1 MAQLVKVEAQVEL
14 ESPAEKVFDIFRRK
28 SYLFPEIAPHVVK
41 DVKLVSGDWDSV
53 GSVWLWTQ
61 CCWSNLV
68 ARGYACIKLVVNF
81 SNPSIKWRLTEMEP
95 YGNKR
100 SGDEFYKSLK
110 SSLQFSP
117 EGERC
122 MAKAVL
128 TYEKQNADVP
138 DANKYLEFTRS
149 LLISVDGYLL
159 KA

>member
-61 CCWSNLV
+61 CDSGSGKETFEAFDDETKSITFKCLDGV
-68 ARGYACIKLVVNF
+68 AMN
-81 SNPSIKWRLTEMEP
+81 
-95 YGNKR
+95 
-100 SGDEFYKSLK
+100 FYKSLK

-122 MAKAVL
+122 TAKAVL

>member
-1 MAQLVKVEAQVEL
+1 MAQLVKVEAQEEL

-41 DVKLVSGDWDSV
+41 DVKLVSDCESGKETFEAFDDETKAITFKCLD
-53 GSVWLWTQ
+53 G
-61 CCWSNLV
+61 V
-68 ARGYACIKLVVNF
+68 AMN
-81 SNPSIKWRLTEMEP
+81 
-95 YGNKR
+95 
-100 SGDEFYKSLK
+100 FYKSLK

-117 EGERC
+117 EGEHC
-122 MAKAVL
+122 TAKAVL